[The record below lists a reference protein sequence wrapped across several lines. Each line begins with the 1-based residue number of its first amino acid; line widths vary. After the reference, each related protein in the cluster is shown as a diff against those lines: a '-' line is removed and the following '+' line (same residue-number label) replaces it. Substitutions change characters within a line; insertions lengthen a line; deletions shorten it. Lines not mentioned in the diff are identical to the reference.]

1 MFTFF
6 IYRYRKERNKMKLK
20 KIFAAITAAAAILT
34 SSSLTAMALED
45 GQATYCFDTAAKLAD
60 WQTYGSTA
68 ETGFAFKQTTANSKN
83 GEGCIAVSE
92 DTDGNVSETYGGAYI
107 SSETFGLPNFG
118 GCTISMSVLLNDAAA
133 KNIENFS
140 LYSDGMIWLET
151 PVIDINSKEWTE
163 ITLAIPENAEN
174 TKAGFTIPT
183 FGTYSGEI
191 VYIDDFAVT
200 TSDGTVIANV
210 GDYKAK
216 TVSSTE
222 TVSKGTNIVLTIVL
236 VVLILAI
243 VGGIG
248 LIVSS
253 AIKRFS

>member
-1 MFTFF
+1 
-6 IYRYRKERNKMKLK
+6 MKLK

-45 GQATYCFDTAAKLAD
+45 GQATYCFDTADKLAD
-60 WQTYGSTA
+60 WQTYGSTT
-68 ETGFAFKQTTANSKN
+68 ETGFAFKQITSNSKN

-92 DTDGNVSETYGGAYI
+92 NVTGEVSETYGGAYV
-107 SSETFGLPNFG
+107 SAEAFGLSNFG
-118 GCTISMSVLLNDAAA
+118 GCTISMSVLLKDGAAA
-133 KNIENFS
+133 YIENFS

-151 PVIDINSKEWTE
+151 PVVNIDSKEWTE
-163 ITLAIPENAEN
+163 VTLTVPDNAEN
-174 TKAGFTIPT
+174 PRVGFTIPT
-183 FGTYSGEI
+183 FNTCSGEI
-191 VYIDDFAVT
+191 VYIDDFAIT
-200 TSDGTVIANV
+200 ASDGTVIANV

-222 TVSKGTNIVLTIVL
+222 TVSTGTNIVLTIVL

-248 LIVSS
+248 IIVSS
-253 AIKRFS
+253 VIKRFA

>member
-1 MFTFF
+1 
-6 IYRYRKERNKMKLK
+6 MKLK
-20 KIFAAITAAAAILT
+20 KIFAAVIAAAAILT
-34 SSSLTAMALED
+34 SSSLTAVALED
-45 GQATYCFDTAAKLAD
+45 GQATYCFDTAEKLSD

-68 ETGFAFKQTTANSKN
+68 ETGFAFKQTIANSKN
-83 GEGCIAVSE
+83 GEGCIVVSE
-92 DTDGNVSETYGGAYI
+92 NADGDVSEKYGGAYI
-107 SSETFGLPNFG
+107 SAEAFGLKNFG
-118 GCTISMSVLLNDAAA
+118 GCTISMSVMLKDGAAA
-133 KNIENFS
+133 YIENFS

-151 PVIDINSKEWTE
+151 PVANINSKEWTE
-163 ITLAIPENAEN
+163 FTLAVPDNAEN
-174 TKAGFTIPT
+174 PKVGFTIPT
-183 FGTYSGEI
+183 FNKCSGEI

-200 TSDGTVIANV
+200 TSDGNVISNV

-216 TVSSTE
+216 SVSSTE

>member
-1 MFTFF
+1 
-6 IYRYRKERNKMKLK
+6 MKLK

-34 SSSLTAMALED
+34 SSSLTAVALES
-45 GQATYCFDTAAKLAD
+45 GQATYCFDTADKLSD
-60 WQTYGSTA
+60 WQNYGSTT
-68 ETGFAFKQTTANSKN
+68 ETGFSLKQSTANSKN
-83 GEGCIAVSE
+83 GEGCIVVSE
-92 DTDGNVSETYGGAYI
+92 NVKGEISNNYGGAFI
-107 SSETFGLPNFG
+107 SASALGLSDFG

-133 KNIENFS
+133 NNIENFS

-151 PVIDINSKEWTE
+151 PIIDINSNTWTE
-163 ITLAIPENAEN
+163 VTLAIPDGTENPR
-174 TKAGFTIPT
+174 AGFTIPT

-210 GDYKAK
+210 GDYKEK
-216 TVSSTE
+216 TAAETE
-222 TVSKGTNIVLTIVL
+222 TVSTGTNIVLTILL

-248 LIVSS
+248 IIVSS
-253 AIKRFS
+253 VIKRFA

>member
-1 MFTFF
+1 
-6 IYRYRKERNKMKLK
+6 MKLK

-45 GQATYCFDTAAKLAD
+45 GQATYCFDTADKLAD

-68 ETGFAFKQTTANSKN
+68 ETGFTFKQITANSKN
-83 GEGCIAVSE
+83 GEGCIVVSE
-92 DTDGNVSETYGGAYI
+92 NVTENVSDTYGGAYI
-107 SSETFGLPNFG
+107 NAETLGLQNFS
-118 GCTISMSVLLNDAAA
+118 GCTISMSVLLNGDAAN
-133 KNIENFS
+133 NIENFS
-140 LYSDGMIWLET
+140 LYCDGMIWLEA
-151 PVIDINSKEWTE
+151 PVIDISSNEWTE
-163 ITLAIPENAEN
+163 VTLVVPENAEN
-174 TKAGFTIPT
+174 SRAGFTIPT
-183 FGTYSGEI
+183 FGLYSGEI

-200 TSDGTVIANV
+200 ASDGTVIANV

-216 TVSSTE
+216 DISSTE

-253 AIKRFS
+253 VIKKFA

>member
-1 MFTFF
+1 
-6 IYRYRKERNKMKLK
+6 MKLK

-45 GQATYCFDTAAKLAD
+45 GQATYCFDTADKLSD
-60 WQTYGSTA
+60 WQNYGSTT
-68 ETGFAFKQTTANSKN
+68 ETGFSLKQITANSKN
-83 GEGCIAVSE
+83 GEGCIVVSE
-92 DTDGNVSETYGGAYI
+92 DVTREVSDTYGGAYI
-107 SSETFGLPNFG
+107 SAETLGLQNFG
-118 GCTISMSVLLNDAAA
+118 GCTISMSVLLNGDAA
-133 KNIENFS
+133 NSIENFS

-151 PVIDINSKEWTE
+151 PIVDINSKEWTE
-163 ITLAIPENAEN
+163 VTLVVPENAEN
-174 TKAGFTIPT
+174 PRAGFTIPT
-183 FGTYSGEI
+183 FGLYSGEI

-210 GDYKAK
+210 GDYKTK
-216 TVSSTE
+216 TISSAE
-222 TVSKGTNIVLTIVL
+222 TVSNGTNIVLTIVL

-253 AIKRFS
+253 VIKRFA

>member
-1 MFTFF
+1 
-6 IYRYRKERNKMKLK
+6 MKLK

-34 SSSLTAMALED
+34 SSLTAMALED
-45 GQATYCFDTAAKLAD
+45 GQATYCFDTASKLAD

-68 ETGFAFKQTTANSKN
+68 ETGFTFKQITANSKN
-83 GEGCIAVSE
+83 GDGCIVVSE
-92 DTDGNVSETYGGAYI
+92 NVKGEISETYGGAYV
-107 SSETFGLPNFG
+107 SAETFGLSNFG
-118 GCTISMSVLLNDAAA
+118 GCTVSMSVLLNDAAA
-133 KNIENFS
+133 DYIENFS

-151 PVIDINSKEWTE
+151 PVININSKEWTE
-163 ITLAIPENAEN
+163 ITLTIPDNAEN
-174 TKAGFTIPT
+174 PRVGFTIPT

-191 VYIDDFAVT
+191 VYIDDFAIT
-200 TSDGTVIANV
+200 ESDGTVIANV

-216 TVSSTE
+216 TVSE
-222 TVSKGTNIVLTIVL
+222 NNTVSTGTNIVLTIVL

-253 AIKRFS
+253 VIKKFA

>member
-1 MFTFF
+1 
-6 IYRYRKERNKMKLK
+6 MKLK

-45 GQATYCFDTAAKLAD
+45 GQATYCFDTADKLAD

-68 ETGFAFKQTTANSKN
+68 ETGFAFAQTTVNSKN
-83 GEGCIAVSE
+83 GEGCMVVSE
-92 DTDGNVSETYGGAYI
+92 NFTGDISETYGGAYI
-107 SSETFGLPNFG
+107 SSETLGLPNFG
-118 GCTISMSVLLNDAAA
+118 GCTISMSVMLSGEAASY
-133 KNIENFS
+133 IDNFS
-140 LYSDGMIWLET
+140 LFCDGMIWLET
-151 PVIDINSKEWTE
+151 PIIDINSKEWTE
-163 ITLAIPENAEN
+163 VTLTIPENAEN
-174 TKAGFTIPT
+174 ARAGFTIPT
-183 FGTYSGEI
+183 FNTCSGEI

-200 TSDGTVIANV
+200 TSDGTVIDNV

-216 TVSSTE
+216 SVSSTE

>member
-1 MFTFF
+1 
-6 IYRYRKERNKMKLK
+6 MKLK

-45 GQATYCFDTAAKLAD
+45 GEATYCFDTADKLAD

-68 ETGFAFKQTTANSKN
+68 ETGFALDQTTVYSKN

-92 DTDGNVSETYGGAYI
+92 NSAGNISEAYGGAYI
-107 SSETFGLPNFG
+107 SSETLGLPNFG
-118 GCTISMSVLLNDAAA
+118 GCTISMSVMLNSGAAA
-133 KNIENFS
+133 NIENFS
-140 LYSDGMIWLET
+140 LFCDGMIWLET
-151 PVIDINSKEWTE
+151 PIIDINSNEWTE
-163 ITLAIPENAEN
+163 VTLTIPENAEN
-174 TKAGFTIPT
+174 PRAGFTIPT
-183 FGTYSGEI
+183 FGVYSGEI

-200 TSDGTVIANV
+200 TSDGTVISNV

-222 TVSKGTNIVLTIVL
+222 TVSTGTNIILTIIL

>member
-1 MFTFF
+1 
-6 IYRYRKERNKMKLK
+6 MKLK

-34 SSSLTAMALED
+34 TSSLTAMALED
-45 GQATYCFDTAAKLAD
+45 GQATYCFDTADKLAD

-68 ETGFAFKQTTANSKN
+68 ETGFSLKQVTANSKN

-92 DTDGNVSETYGGAYI
+92 NVSREVSETYGGTYI
-107 SSETFGLPNFG
+107 SAEALGLRNFG
-118 GCTISMSVLLNDAAA
+118 GCAISMSVLLNDEAA
-133 KNIENFS
+133 NYIENFS
-140 LYSDGMIWLET
+140 LFCDGMIWLET
-151 PVIDINSKEWTE
+151 PVIDINSKNWTE
-163 ITLAIPENAEN
+163 VTLVVPENAEN
-174 TKAGFTIPT
+174 PRAGFTIPT
-183 FGTYSGEI
+183 FGAYSGEI

-216 TVSSTE
+216 TVSAAE
-222 TVSKGTNIVLTIVL
+222 TVSTGTNIVLTIVL

-253 AIKRFS
+253 VIKKFA

>member
-1 MFTFF
+1 
-6 IYRYRKERNKMKLK
+6 MKLK

-45 GQATYCFDTAAKLAD
+45 GQATYCFDTADKLSD

-68 ETGFAFKQTTANSKN
+68 ETGFAFKQITANSKN
-83 GEGCIAVSE
+83 GEGCIVVSE
-92 DTDGNVSETYGGAYI
+92 DVTGEVSDTYGGAYI
-107 SSETFGLPNFG
+107 SAEALGLQNFG
-118 GCTISMSVLLNDAAA
+118 GCTISMSVLLNGDAA
-133 KNIENFS
+133 NSIENFS
-140 LYSDGMIWLET
+140 LYCDGMIWLET
-151 PVIDINSKEWTE
+151 PIVDINSKEWTE
-163 ITLAIPENAEN
+163 VTLVVPENAEN
-174 TKAGFTIPT
+174 PRAGFTIPT
-183 FGTYSGEI
+183 FGLYSGEI

-210 GDYKAK
+210 GDYKTK
-216 TVSSTE
+216 TISSAE
-222 TVSKGTNIVLTIVL
+222 TVSNGTNIVLTIVL

-253 AIKRFS
+253 VIKRFA

>member
-1 MFTFF
+1 MFTLL
-6 IYRYRKERNKMKLK
+6 IYRERKERIKMKLK

-45 GQATYCFDTAAKLAD
+45 GQATYCFDTADKLSD
-60 WQTYGSTA
+60 WHTYGSTA
-68 ETGFAFKQTTANSKN
+68 ETGFAFKQTTAISKN
-83 GEGCIAVSE
+83 GEGCIVVSE
-92 DTDGNVSETYGGAYI
+92 NVNGEVSETYGGAYI
-107 SSETFGLPNFG
+107 SADAFGLQNFG
-118 GCTISMSVLLNDAAA
+118 GCTVSMSVMLKDGAAA
-133 KNIENFS
+133 YIENFG

-151 PVIDINSKEWTE
+151 PVVSINSKEWTE
-163 ITLAIPENAEN
+163 VTLTVPDDAEN
-174 TKAGFTIPT
+174 PRVGFTIPT
-183 FGTYSGEI
+183 FNTCSGEI

-210 GDYKAK
+210 GDHKAK
-216 TVSSTE
+216 AASATE
-222 TVSKGTNIVLTIVL
+222 TVSSGTNIVLTIVL

>member
-1 MFTFF
+1 
-6 IYRYRKERNKMKLK
+6 MKLK
-20 KIFAAITAAAAILT
+20 KIFASIIAAAAVAA
-34 SSSLTAMALED
+34 SSSLTALALED
-45 GQATYCFDTAAKLAD
+45 GQATYCFDTADKLAD

-68 ETGFAFKQTTANSKN
+68 ETGFSFKQITSNSKN

-92 DTDGNVSETYGGAYI
+92 NVTGEISETYGGAYI
-107 SSETFGLPNFG
+107 SAETLGLQNFG
-118 GCTISMSVLLNDAAA
+118 GCTISMSVLLNDAAIN
-133 KNIENFS
+133 NIESFS
-140 LYSDGMIWLET
+140 IYCDGMIWLET

-163 ITLAIPENAEN
+163 ITLTVPENAEN
-174 TKAGFTIPT
+174 PRAGFTIPT
-183 FGTYSGEI
+183 FGAYSGEI

-216 TVSSTE
+216 TASSTE
-222 TVSKGTNIVLTIVL
+222 TVSTGTNIVLTIVL

-253 AIKRFS
+253 VIKRFA